1 MEGVCQVIPGNYG
14 NWISQPEQESTIS
27 SAIEANPEDV
37 IGIVLHTLLILGI
50 GICIRIL
57 RCFINCLCTLFLIV
71 YISLKFIVMCC
82 ENRCLTTVPS
92 AILRV

>member
-1 MEGVCQVIPGNYG
+1 MEGVCQVIPGNHG

-57 RCFINCLCTLFLIV
+57 
-71 YISLKFIVMCC
+71 
-82 ENRCLTTVPS
+82 
-92 AILRV
+92 